1 MGNCYLI
8 LILMLFEMDLQQLF
22 PTKLTLALYVPFLVN
37 FVILK
42 IALPLELVL
51 ALYVLPLTFNVNLT
65 FLMAFPLLFFRI
77 VANFFVLIDFL
88 NAFDLAESFVFSL
101 VIVILTVFLVS
112 LQSESLNFIIKFLL
126 PYFAAFRTFG
136 VNVNVAM
143 PLLLVV
149 ADPMYFP
156 FNVNVTFF
164 PASGVP
170 LISLSVM
177 LYFPP

>member
-1 MGNCYLI
+1 M
-8 LILMLFEMDLQQLF
+8 
-22 PTKLTLALYVPFLVN
+22 
-37 FVILK
+37 ILK

-112 LQSESLNFIIKFLL
+112 L
-126 PYFAAFRTFG
+126 
-136 VNVNVAM
+136 
-143 PLLLVV
+143 
-149 ADPMYFP
+149 
-156 FNVNVTFF
+156 
-164 PASGVP
+164 
-170 LISLSVM
+170 
-177 LYFPP
+177 